1 MHHSQQ
7 LRCKNGLGVDF
18 QPVSTPATRSLPW
31 LRLSCL
37 LVDWLTLSPVL
48 SSQQPSTLW
57 LKYAVF
63 RHHQVISMRE
73 PHQGVFLMLKSID
86 FDLLQNISGANST
99 LTFCFG
105 LRLTMGLSSESH
117 SLSTHIS
124 ALDVHDMQHMTS
136 PPATWV
142 ALQHW
147 DHSRLVTFVVYV
159 LCSSPPWNNEKPALL
174 ILGLLISSQLAVVLQ
189 PLMTDKLKLLG

>member
-57 LKYAVF
+57 LKYAVLH
-63 RHHQVISMRE
+63 HHQVISMRE
-73 PHQGVFLMLKSID
+73 PHQGVFLMLKSHD
-86 FDLLQNISGANST
+86 
-99 LTFCFG
+99 FG
-105 LRLTMGLSSESH
+105 LFIRFLFFLLMYFREFQEQTVNFSKVNLFFGLHLTVGPSWESH
-117 SLSTHIS
+117 SVSTRIS
-124 ALDVHDMQHMTS
+124 ALENQQFPHIHSPHQH
-136 PPATWV
+136 
-142 ALQHW
+142 
-147 DHSRLVTFVVYV
+147 
-159 LCSSPPWNNEKPALL
+159 
-174 ILGLLISSQLAVVLQ
+174 ILAIA
-189 PLMTDKLKLLG
+189 P